1 MCRRL
6 NDSSSVIV
14 VVESGVCQVSRSAQ
28 FLPCQRCQ
36 CRHQGGS
43 HQTLR
48 TPQVSTSTRIILYV
62 LPLASINRCNFTCE
76 YGETHTLCYSYGLLA
91 VVDLE
96 HRRTLAA
103 HPTGS
108 SVVMKYSPS
117 KGGK

>member
-1 MCRRL
+1 MCRGL

-43 HQTLR
+43 HQTLWS
-48 TPQVSTSTRIILYV
+48 PQVSTSTRTILYV
-62 LPLASINRCNFTCE
+62 LPLASINRFNFTRE

-91 VVDLE
+91 VVDL
-96 HRRTLAA
+96 
-103 HPTGS
+103 
-108 SVVMKYSPS
+108 
-117 KGGK
+117 